1 MGLRLGNGVILDT
14 LLKKEPKITPISYP
28 EKIYAGHVK
37 DVIEEQFKEQFGVS
51 PVANSPLDLRIKA
64 KSLYFAKKARSHWR
78 RQSKNPDRV
87 KAQSFFKCVT
97 KVNLKNR
104 NPVPDSNSST
114 GPRKK
119 FADLGRTQQH
129 ERSKNLKVAAGGD
142 ADLLMA
148 TATTAAKEL
157 DVNVHFVMKKV
168 KNNPRLA
175 ERIRNFVENDLGM

>member
-37 DVIEEQFKEQFGVS
+37 DVIVDQFKEQFGVS

-87 KAQSFFKCVT
+87 KAQHFFKIVT
-97 KVNLKNR
+97 KVNLKKR
-104 NPVPDSNSST
+104 NPDPESRPPP
-114 GPRKK
+114 PRKK

-129 ERSKNLKVAAGGD
+129 ERTKNLKETAGGD
-142 ADLLMA
+142 ADLLVAAA
-148 TATTAAKEL
+148 TNASKEL
-157 DVNVHFVMKKV
+157 DLNFHFVMKKM
-168 KNNPRLA
+168 KQNPGLA
-175 ERIRNFVENDLGM
+175 EKLKNFIENDIGM